1 MTHNIV
7 LHFYVLER
15 SLKVEIKSKDE
26 LNSTLDEILSR
37 LSMVEQSSKE
47 KPKEDEPKPKEDEKK
62 ESKVESVDEIEKIL
76 NS

>member
-1 MTHNIV
+1 MAHNIV

-26 LNSTLDEILSR
+26 LNSALEEILSR

-62 ESKVESVDEIEKIL
+62 DSKVESVDEIEKLL

>member
-1 MTHNIV
+1 MAHNIV

-26 LNSTLDEILSR
+26 PNSALEEILSR

-62 ESKVESVDEIEKIL
+62 DSKVESVDEIEKLL

>member
-1 MTHNIV
+1 M
-7 LHFYVLER
+7 
-15 SLKVEIKSKDE
+15 EIKSKDE

-47 KPKEDEPKPKEDEKK
+47 KTKEDEPKPKEDDKK
-62 ESKVESVDEIEKIL
+62 YAEVESVDEIEKLL